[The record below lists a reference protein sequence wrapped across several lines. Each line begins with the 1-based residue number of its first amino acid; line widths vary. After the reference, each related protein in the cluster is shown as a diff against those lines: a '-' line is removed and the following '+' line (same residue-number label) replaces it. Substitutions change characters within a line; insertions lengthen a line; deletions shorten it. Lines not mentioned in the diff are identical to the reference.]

1 MASYLNTTII
11 FMMASNNLSLE
22 QQFTLMTYKY
32 RMKKFSLYESKQYL
46 KVTLHYMLIKDNL
59 IKFLVQNKKF

>member
-1 MASYLNTTII
+1 
-11 FMMASNNLSLE
+11 MMASNNLSLE